1 MLDSAVLEYWL
12 MGSQSFQACFLVG
25 SLDPFF
31 SYILNMRHLANLAL
45 NFFPALTLFISTGRS
60 NAIVN
65 PEYWEVLLWLGMGIK
80 ISVMGIKM

>member
-1 MLDSAVLEYWL
+1 MTDGQPEFS
-12 MGSQSFQACFLVG
+12 
-25 SLDPFF
+25 SLFSCGLSRSLF

-45 NFFPALTLFISTGRS
+45 NFFPALTLFISTARS